1 MPSALISWELIRVN
15 PSVSSSPKL
24 GVRACIH
31 KLELQALSVSTTRVV
46 RLDARPESIL
56 GSI

>member
-1 MPSALISWELIRVN
+1 MVSPSI
-15 PSVSSSPKL
+15 SSSSKL

-31 KLELQALSVSTTRVV
+31 KLELYALSASTTRVV